1 MLVSKPGITL
11 SILYSL
17 KSLTPN
23 LDAFKSKEKTST
35 EGEETSL
42 FEDNI
47 ARVSYI
53 LMLGIWASKVKK
65 SREEDFVTMVK
76 PDFDEWET
84 VEKVEKLSFKIV
96 QEFIKLSKTRS
107 IENALDRII
116 DHAKSYFTIANFPQ
130 QVPIYELDIE
140 SYRTLLK
147 E

>member
-1 MLVSKPGITL
+1 MLISRPIISL

-23 LDAFKSKEKTST
+23 TDVSKTKEKRSP
-35 EGEETSL
+35 EGEEMGL
-42 FEDNI
+42 FEDSI

-84 VEKVEKLSFKIV
+84 VEKVERLSFKMV
-96 QEFIKLSKTRS
+96 QEFISTSKS
-107 IENALDRII
+107 KKIENALDRLI
-116 DHAKSYFTIANFPQ
+116 DYALSYFTVTNFPQ